1 MDETPDDLARIREDA
16 EHIDVERPRRKR
28 RAIYAVGLGAL
39 MATLTW
45 VVFEMVD
52 QRRNPC
58 ERVHNFYCQR
68 DPASLNCTTYKGILK
83 ESQADASIQM
93 RRNIKHQCE
102 RKIERLKS
110 DDQLEVP

>member
-1 MDETPDDLARIREDA
+1 MDETPEELERLRDEADG
-16 EHIDVERPRRKR
+16 IDVNRYRRKR
-28 RAIYAVGLGAL
+28 RAIYGLIVGSLAAAAVWGVL
-39 MATLTW
+39 
-45 VVFEMVD
+45 EMVD

-58 ERVHNFYCQR
+58 QRVHDYYCHH

-83 ESQADASIQM
+83 ESEADGSVAM

-110 DDQLEVP
+110 DDGIKVP